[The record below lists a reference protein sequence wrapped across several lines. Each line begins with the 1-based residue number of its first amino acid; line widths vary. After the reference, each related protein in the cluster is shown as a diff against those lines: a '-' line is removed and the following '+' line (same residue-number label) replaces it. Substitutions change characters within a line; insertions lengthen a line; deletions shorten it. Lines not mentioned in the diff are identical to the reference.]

1 VYIPNLL
8 NIYQNYRFFTD
19 PYNTSP
25 TTTIRGKRTLES
37 VVVLGKA
44 TYGPAV
50 ATMRFSPLPDAR
62 IRPYIGIG
70 ASWMIVFNSKHAF
83 VKVLKIKNAIGP
95 VAQIGLDIPINPRW
109 SAVIDM
115 KKVWF
120 DTQAK
125 GSLPAMG
132 DAPMRADIDV
142 DPLVTLFSLAYHF

>member
-1 VYIPNLL
+1 MYIPNLL

-70 ASWMIVFNSKHAF
+70 
-83 VKVLKIKNAIGP
+83 
-95 VAQIGLDIPINPRW
+95 
-109 SAVIDM
+109 
-115 KKVWF
+115 
-120 DTQAK
+120 
-125 GSLPAMG
+125 
-132 DAPMRADIDV
+132 
-142 DPLVTLFSLAYHF
+142 